1 MKYFKIIV
9 AVFFLGAFYIF
20 YAYFLRQGHVS
31 KIYQHIDFSENWNCI
46 STVILVDDAPLSRY
60 AQRRMWIKHSSQI
73 LEKSR
78 LITPECDSILFL
90 RNKTSSPYYKS
101 ELTYWIG
108 DSYICLNGALKNK
121 KCISKEEQLF
131 VIQLRQSTLA
141 DKKVGMVNR
150 NPIYIHYINYG
161 G

>member
-1 MKYFKIIV
+1 MKYLKIIV
-9 AVFFLGAFYIF
+9 VVFFLGAFYMF
-20 YAYFLRQGHVS
+20 YAYFLRQGHVN
-31 KIYQHIDFSENWNCI
+31 KIYQHIDFSEDWNCI
-46 STVILVDDAPLSRY
+46 STVVLVDDAPLSRY

-78 LITPECDSILFL
+78 LVTPECDSILFL
-90 RNKTSSPYYKS
+90 RNKTERAYDVGDNN
-101 ELTYWIG
+101 YWVS
-108 DSYICLNGALKNK
+108 DFQYCLNGVFGNK

-150 NPIYIHYINYG
+150 NPIYIHYIDYG